1 MKITIN
7 EPPRSKKN
15 SMQIIKL
22 GNRYS
27 LTPSK
32 QYKEYKRKCGK
43 YFADWSAEP
52 IDFPVN
58 VKCVFYMPTRRRV
71 DLTNLEAAIHD
82 ILTDYG
88 VLADD
93 CRDIVASTE
102 GSRVYYDKANP
113 RTEIE
118 ITPYDGE
125 WEIWSSK

>member
-32 QYKEYKRKCGK
+32 AYKEYKRACGQ
-43 YFADWSAEP
+43 YLVGWSASP
-52 IDFPVN
+52 IDYPIN
-58 VKCVFYMPTRRRV
+58 LKCIFYMPTHRRC
-71 DLTNLEAAIHD
+71 DKTNLESAICD
-82 ILTDYG
+82 ILVDYG
-88 VLADD
+88 ILADD
-93 CRDIVASTE
+93 SRDIVASTD
-102 GSRVYYDKANP
+102 GGRVYYDKQNP

-125 WEIWSSK
+125 YEVWKS

>member
-15 SMQIIKL
+15 SMQIVRM

-27 LTPSK
+27 LVPSK
-32 QYKEYKRKCGK
+32 AYKEYEKACAK
-43 YFADWSAEP
+43 YFYGWSAEP
-52 IDFPVN
+52 IDYPV
-58 VKCVFYMPTRRRV
+58 VVRCTYYMPTRRKC
-71 DLTNLEAAIHD
+71 DLTNLMGATHD
-82 ILTDYG
+82 ILVKYG

-93 CRDIVASTE
+93 NRDVVASVD
-102 GSRVYYDKANP
+102 GSRVYYDKQHP

-125 WEIWSSK
+125 YEVWKA

>member
-15 SMQIIKL
+15 SMQIVRM

-27 LTPSK
+27 LVPSK
-32 QYKEYKRKCGK
+32 AYKEYERACAK
-43 YFADWSAEP
+43 YFYGWGAEP
-52 IDFPVN
+52 IDYP
-58 VKCVFYMPTRRRV
+58 CVVRCTYYMPTRRKC
-71 DLTNLEAAIHD
+71 DLTNLMEATHD
-82 ILTDYG
+82 ILVKYG

-93 CRDIVASTE
+93 NRDVVASVD
-102 GSRVYYDKANP
+102 GSRVYYDKQHP

-125 WEIWSSK
+125 YEVWKA

>member
-32 QYKEYKRKCGK
+32 AYKEYKRACGQ
-43 YFADWSAEP
+43 YLIGWAAPP
-52 IDFPVN
+52 IDYPIN
-58 VKCVFYMPTRRRV
+58 LKCVFYMPTHRRC
-71 DLTNLEAAIHD
+71 DKTNLESAICD
-82 ILTDYG
+82 ILVDYG
-88 VLADD
+88 ILADD
-93 CRDIVASTE
+93 SRDIVASTD
-102 GSRVYYDKANP
+102 GGRVFYDKTNP

-125 WEIWSSK
+125 YEIWKS